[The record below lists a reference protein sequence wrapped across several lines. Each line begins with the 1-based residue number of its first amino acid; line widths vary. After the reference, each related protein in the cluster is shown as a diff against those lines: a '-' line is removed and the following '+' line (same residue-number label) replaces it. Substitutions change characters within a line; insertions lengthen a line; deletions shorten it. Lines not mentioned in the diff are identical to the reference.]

1 AGGSPCW
8 STLWELRR
16 DRPTSAPTSD
26 GVRPGATA
34 MRLREFASLLGPL
47 HPDGPSD
54 RLARCHNIEDLR
66 AEARRFLPRA
76 VFDFVDGGAE
86 EEITLRRNRAAFEEF
101 ELVPRVMQGAGEV
114 DLTTEMLGCA
124 SP

>member
-1 AGGSPCW
+1 
-8 STLWELRR
+8 
-16 DRPTSAPTSD
+16 
-26 GVRPGATA
+26 

-76 VFDFVDGGAE
+76 VFDFVDGGSE
-86 EEITLRRNRAAFEEF
+86 EETTLRRACVPDFSEAPPQLTLSTGPKGPGLYSGIAPHAF
-101 ELVPRVMQGAGEV
+101 LVGSTLIVIGF
-114 DLTTEMLGCA
+114 L
-124 SP
+124 